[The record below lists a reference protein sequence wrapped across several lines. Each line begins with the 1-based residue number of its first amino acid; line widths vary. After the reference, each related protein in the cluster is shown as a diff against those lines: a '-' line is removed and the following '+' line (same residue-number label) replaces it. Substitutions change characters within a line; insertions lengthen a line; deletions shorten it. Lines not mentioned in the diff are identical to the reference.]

1 MHFQY
6 GPNRC
11 RFHPGDKLS
20 FLVAS
25 LCLLMFICSA
35 AICFDFDLS
44 YDHDTPGIMSQ
55 APIFIDDTHLK
66 ITLIKFVSQ
75 SIILFS
81 ADKFNFFNKD
91 PPA

>member
-6 GPNRC
+6 GPNRY
-11 RFHPGDKLS
+11 RFHPGDKLL

-35 AICFDFDLS
+35 AICFDFDFS

-55 APIFIDDTHLK
+55 TPIFIDDTHLK
-66 ITLIKFVSQ
+66 VTLIKFVNQ

-81 ADKFNFFNKD
+81 VDKFNFFNKD